1 MRLGQGALAP
11 ASGYHLRPMSFFA
24 VLLALLI
31 EQVKPLPRS
40 NRVGH
45 VMRAWVSWVAR
56 TLDAGRRRHARMVWV
71 VAVLVPT
78 ALAALLYLLVR
89 QYSLLLAIA
98 LDVALL
104 YLTLGFRQF
113 SHYFTDIRDAIDRG
127 DEAQARA
134 YLAQWQQVEAS
145 DLPRTELLRQ
155 VLEHAL
161 LAAHRHVFGVFFWFV
176 VVSALGLGP
185 AGAVLYRMADFVSRH
200 WTGLQRRHDTE
211 LNEHLPALAR
221 TLFTA
226 IDLVPSRLTAAG
238 FAVVGNFEEAVNA
251 WRREASGSTQ
261 RNEGV
266 ILAAAAGAVGV
277 QIGPASMAGDSSDSI
292 DAPDDGLSEP
302 AGARSEPR
310 LLPPQAGH
318 LQSMVGLVWRSVVLW
333 MLLVALLTL
342 ANVLG

>member
-1 MRLGQGALAP
+1 MGLIWVAAGP
-11 ASGYHLRPMSFFA
+11 PSGYHLRPMSFFA

-31 EQVKPLPRS
+31 EQVKPLPRV
-40 NRVGH
+40 NRVGQALQ
-45 VMRAWVSWVAR
+45 AWVAWVAR
-56 TLDAGRRRHARMVWV
+56 TLDAGHRRHARIVWAV
-71 VAVLVPT
+71 SVLMPTLVAV
-78 ALAALLYLLVR
+78 LLYLLVR
-89 QYSLLLAIA
+89 QYSLLLALA
-98 LDVALL
+98 FDVAVL

-127 DEAQARA
+127 DEAQARQH
-134 YLAQWQQVEAS
+134 LARWKQIDAS
-145 DLPRTELLRQ
+145 DLPRAELLRQ

-176 VVSALGLGP
+176 ILSALGLGP
-185 AGAVLYRMADFVSRH
+185 AGAVLYRMAEFVSRH
-200 WTGLQRRHDTE
+200 WMAMQERQDTE
-211 LNEHLPALAR
+211 LNDHLPGLAR
-221 TLFTA
+221 PLFEA

-251 WRREASGSTQ
+251 WRRVQPGHDSH
-261 RNEGV
+261 NEDV
-266 ILAAAAGAVGV
+266 ILATAAGAVGV
-277 QIGPASMAGDSSDSI
+277 QIGPLVANETVSVSTEDGSSETVGGPT
-292 DAPDDGLSEP
+292 A
-302 AGARSEPR
+302 PR